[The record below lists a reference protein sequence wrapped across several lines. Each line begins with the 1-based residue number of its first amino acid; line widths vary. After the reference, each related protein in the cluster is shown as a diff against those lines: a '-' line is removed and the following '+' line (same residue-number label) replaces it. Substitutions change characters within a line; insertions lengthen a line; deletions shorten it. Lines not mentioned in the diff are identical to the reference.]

1 MATAEERAAL
11 AADTDFL
18 RQQAAIKRAL
28 EQFGAGQ
35 AATAGARTLDLSNAY
50 RSLGYIPGT
59 GTFDENGY
67 KAGTAQ
73 YDETDKQ
80 RGFGQA
86 ANAGRQN
93 FAGRGMLRSSGYGQA
108 RAGLDRN
115 FGGQVSNLR
124 QGQQQFEGGQ
134 TLDKQAFESEQA
146 DALDAARMS
155 ALRRY
160 QDARRAGLF

>member
-35 AATAGARTLDLSNAY
+35 VATAGARKLDLSNAY
-50 RSLGYIPGT
+50 NSLGYNPDQNS
-59 GTFDENGY
+59 FDVF
-67 KAGTAQ
+67 
-73 YDETDKQ
+73 DKQ
-80 RGFGQA
+80 RGYAQA
-86 ANAGRQN
+86 TNAARQN
-93 FAGRGMLRSSGYGQA
+93 FAGRGMLRSSGALAA
-108 RAGLDRN
+108 RAGIGTK
-115 FGGQVSNLR
+115 FEQQATNLK
-124 QGQQQFEGGQ
+124 QGQSQFESGQ

-146 DALDAARMS
+146 DALDSARLS